1 MTKEAQD
8 QAREARRWWKKNR
21 DKNPG
26 LFQQELDAARK
37 LLSQQPDAGKSY
49 AVVDGVKVQ
58 RLLLEK
64 TRRHLYY
71 FIDEASQIVRITGVR
86 GAQRKDEAEPD
97 HEEEIDP
104 GDESSPL

>member
-1 MTKEAQD
+1 MTKEAQA
-8 QAREARRWWKKNR
+8 QAREARSWWRENR

-37 LLSQQPDAGKSY
+37 LLSQQPDAGKNY

-71 FIDEASQIVRITGVR
+71 FIDEASQIVRITGIR
-86 GAQRKDEAEPD
+86 GAQRKDEPD
-97 HEEEIDP
+97 LEEEVHPD
-104 GDESSPL
+104 DEPSPL